1 MDKTIEERLAKIE
14 TDIVWIKATLQEM
27 KTEKDTNKKMWVAVL
42 GSMITS
48 LTAIIIAVLR

>member
-27 KTEKDTNKKMWVAVL
+27 KTEKDTNKKMWIAVL

>member
-14 TDIVWIKATLQEM
+14 TDIVWIKATLQEI
-27 KTEKDTNKKMWVAVL
+27 KTEKETNKRIWIAVL